1 MAAIHIQDLLK
12 DRIAVVTG
20 GGGGIG
26 AGLAIGLAAHGATV
40 VVTGRTEGS
49 LDQTV
54 AAVRAAGGRA
64 HAVAMDVTDPASC
77 AAAAARIAAEIGEV
91 SILVNN
97 AGVIEYVP
105 VEDAAIGAA
114 WKHTIET
121 NLNGPFNTAMAFLAP
136 LKATRG
142 SIVNIGSIAATV
154 YTGNTVGY
162 SASKGGV
169 HMLTVALA
177 RELGKDGVRVN
188 TVAPGAIATPMS
200 PSVGDETRMANLMR
214 RVPLGRIGQPEDLVG
229 PVAFLASPLAAYV
242 TGATLRADGGYLT
255 N

>member
-1 MAAIHIQDLLK
+1 MTLK
-12 DRIAVVTG
+12 NRHLVVTG
-20 GGGGIG
+20 GARGIG
-26 AGLAIGLAAHGATV
+26 RAVVEAFLREGAKVTV
-40 VVTGRTEGS
+40 
-49 LDQTV
+49 LDID
-54 AAVRAAGGRA
+54 AAGMRDLA
-64 HAVAMDVTDPASC
+64 RPQQCWPLECDVREEQQVLQRMRD
-77 AAAAARIAAEIGEV
+77 AAEAMGGV
-91 SILVNN
+91 DGVVNS
-97 AGVIEYVP
+97 AGVANGLP
-105 VEDAAIGAA
+105 FEDTDYAS
-114 WKHTIET
+114 WKAQIET
-121 NLNGPFNTAMAFLAP
+121 NLNGPFNTTKAFLAP

-142 SIVNIGSIAATV
+142 AIINIGSIAATV

-200 PSVGDETRMANLMR
+200 PSAGDETRMANLMR

-229 PVAFLASPLAAYV
+229 PVVFLASPLAAYV